1 MSMRAVE
8 NARLTYRRAI
18 FGRGTLTMHL
28 GRKTF
33 ELTRWTQ
40 AQRAAHEERQRHEPV
55 LLCRREGK
63 NYWQFQARIYSENEG
78 LAPEQIRVLLLAR
91 TRRREL
97 EIDRAA
103 RVA

>member
-1 MSMRAVE
+1 MSLRAVE
-8 NARLTYRRAI
+8 NARLTYRKAMI
-18 FGRGTLTMHL
+18 GRGTLTMHL
-28 GRKTF
+28 GHTSF
-33 ELTRWTQ
+33 ALTRWTP
-40 AQRAAHEERQRHEPV
+40 AQRSAHEERQRHEPV

-103 RVA
+103 QVA